1 MEPGLELEIIFTD
14 ERPDIWHIVRDLVSI
29 LHRAETKT
37 REQQEVWN
45 LIIYHAPGLLNREIL
60 FCCLFEEK
68 SDLYE
73 GVLLTHCQLL
83 LWTLNLWVAGLLSFM
98 CWGWTL
104 TSTNWVSLFVRAANP
119 PLGIRCIK
127 CIKEDVYCSLLSLLT
142 PVTGQPCHMS
152 RPPGH
157 I

>member
-1 MEPGLELEIIFTD
+1 MKPEFELEIIFTD

-45 LIIYHAPGLLNREIL
+45 LIIYQAPELLDSEIL

-68 SDLYE
+68 SDLWWRC
-73 GVLLTHCQLL
+73 VVDPLL

-104 TSTNWVSLFVRAANP
+104 TSTNWVSLFVMAANP